1 MRKKIPWELIRRQ
14 ASITGPKVVKTVRIN
29 PYAAYQS
36 NTAEGTR
43 EVKKELGKDEFLKIL
58 AAQFRGQNPLEP
70 LKDTEFIA
78 QMAQF
83 STLEQLQNIA
93 AKLDV
98 FEEDLVWNQYLALL
112 GKELYALTTDDEFVE
127 GVVTGITFKDG
138 RFLFQIDG
146 RDYDIAAIIS
156 VGVPLS
162 TEPDPTMPPDEAVPE
177 APGVESGEA
186 GDEAAS
192 PEEPDS
198 EGQSADEAG
207 AGEGGADD

>member
-1 MRKKIPWELIRRQ
+1 M
-14 ASITGPKVVKTVRIN
+14 RIN
-29 PYAAYQS
+29 PYAAYQA
-36 NTAEGTR
+36 NTAESESTR

-70 LKDTEFIA
+70 LSDTEFIA

-83 STLEQLQNIA
+83 STLEQLQNIS

-138 RFLFQIDG
+138 RFQFQIDG
-146 RDYDIAAIIS
+146 RDYDIVAIIS

-162 TEPDPTMPPDEAVPE
+162 TEPDPVIPPEEVIPEVPE
-177 APGVESGEA
+177 KGA
-186 GDEAAS
+186 GDTEGDTDT
-192 PEEPDS
+192 PVETDS
-198 EGQSADEAG
+198 EGQPADEAG
-207 AGEGGADD
+207 SGEGEPGD